1 MEGNWS
7 AFNSIKLKRN
17 HWNGGCRVV
26 FCGGVCSLFTI
37 KPRIHSV
44 PLCLI
49 EIKRTPPLSLETVGK
64 KGKGPNLTNKRQV
77 NNACFCLV

>member
-1 MEGNWS
+1 M
-7 AFNSIKLKRN
+7 
-17 HWNGGCRVV
+17 V

-49 EIKRTPPLSLETVGK
+49 EIKRTPPLSLETVGR
-64 KGKGPNLTNKRQV
+64 GKEKNQIKLSKTNEVRV
-77 NNACFCLV
+77 